1 MTNNINTSINL
12 YKNEFKAENNFKVKR
27 IGGQRITMQ
36 FVLFENFGSFFIRMY
51 DENNDHVG
59 TISINTTIDQ
69 VVEIMKSKVSSVVS
83 KANEKKLSDQIKK
96 GRWVFFNDHSRV
108 VMKKDH
114 HQYDLEELIELSKK
128 KEVNNAWIE
137 IYNWR

>member
-1 MTNNINTSINL
+1 MTNNINTTITL
-12 YKNEFKAENNFKVKR
+12 YKNEYKAENNFKVNR

-36 FVLFENFGSFFIRMY
+36 YVLFEDFGAFFIRMY

-83 KANEKKLSDQIKK
+83 KANQKKLDDQIKK

-128 KEVNNAWIE
+128 KEVNNA
-137 IYNWR
+137 

>member
-36 FVLFENFGSFFIRMY
+36 FALFDDFGSFFIRMY
-51 DENNDHVG
+51 DENNNHVG
-59 TISINTTIDQ
+59 TISINTTTELVIE
-69 VVEIMKSKVSSVVS
+69 VLKSKFSCVVS
-83 KANEKKLSDQIKK
+83 KANQKKLSDKINI
-96 GRWVFFNDHSRV
+96 GRYVFFNDHSRV
-108 VMKKDH
+108 IMNKDH

-128 KEVNNAWIE
+128 KEKV
-137 IYNWR
+137 

>member
-1 MTNNINTSINL
+1 MTNNINTTITL
-12 YKNEFKAENNFKVKR
+12 YKNEYKAENNFKVNR

-36 FVLFENFGSFFIRMY
+36 YVLFEDFGAFFIRMY

-83 KANEKKLSDQIKK
+83 KANQKKLDDQIKK

-108 VMKKDH
+108 IMKKDH

-128 KEVNNAWIE
+128 KEKEGVK
-137 IYNWR
+137 

>member
-12 YKNEFKAENNFKVKR
+12 YKNEFKAENDFKVKR

-59 TISINTTIDQ
+59 TITINTTIDQ

-83 KANEKKLSDQIKK
+83 KANEKKLDDQIKK

-128 KEVNNAWIE
+128 KEKEGVK
-137 IYNWR
+137 

>member
-36 FVLFENFGSFFIRMY
+36 FALFDDFGSFFIRMY
-51 DENNDHVG
+51 DENNNHVG
-59 TISINTTIDQ
+59 TISINTTTEQ
-69 VVEIMKSKVSSVVS
+69 VIEVLKSKFSCVVS
-83 KANEKKLSDQIKK
+83 KANQKKLADKMKI
-96 GRWVFFNDHSRV
+96 GRYVFFNDHSRV
-108 VMKKDH
+108 IMEKDH

-128 KEVNNAWIE
+128 KEVKNV
-137 IYNWR
+137 

>member
-1 MTNNINTSINL
+1 MTNNINTSITL
-12 YKNEFKAENNFKVKR
+12 YKNEYKEKDNFKVTR
-27 IGGQRITMQ
+27 IGGQRITIQ
-36 FVLFENFGSFFIRMY
+36 YALFEDFGSFFIRMY

-128 KEVNNAWIE
+128 KEKVQ
-137 IYNWR
+137 

>member
-36 FVLFENFGSFFIRMY
+36 YVLFEDFGAFYIRMY
-51 DENNDHVG
+51 DKDNNHFG

-83 KANEKKLSDQIKK
+83 KANEKKLDDQIKK

-128 KEVNNAWIE
+128 KEKV
-137 IYNWR
+137 

>member
-1 MTNNINTSINL
+1 MRSLTNNINTSINL

-128 KEVNNAWIE
+128 KEKVQ
-137 IYNWR
+137 

>member
-12 YKNEFKAENNFKVKR
+12 YKNEFKAENDFKVKR

-51 DENNDHVG
+51 HENNDHVG

-128 KEVNNAWIE
+128 KEKVQ
-137 IYNWR
+137 

>member
-51 DENNDHVG
+51 DENNDHIG

-83 KANEKKLSDQIKK
+83 KANEKKLDDQIKK

-128 KEVNNAWIE
+128 KEKVQ
-137 IYNWR
+137 

>member
-12 YKNEFKAENNFKVKR
+12 YKNEFKAENDFKVKR

-51 DENNDHVG
+51 DENNNHVG
-59 TISINTTIDQ
+59 TISINTTTEQ
-69 VVEIMKSKVSSVVS
+69 VIEVLKSKFSCVVS
-83 KANEKKLSDQIKK
+83 KANQKKLADKINI
-96 GRWVFFNDHSRV
+96 GRYVFFNDHSRV
-108 VMKKDH
+108 IMNKDH

-128 KEVNNAWIE
+128 KEKV
-137 IYNWR
+137 

>member
-12 YKNEFKAENNFKVKR
+12 YKNEFKAEDNFKVKR

-128 KEVNNAWIE
+128 KEKEGAK
-137 IYNWR
+137 

>member
-83 KANEKKLSDQIKK
+83 KANEKKLDEQVKK

-128 KEVNNAWIE
+128 KEKEGVKNV
-137 IYNWR
+137 

>member
-12 YKNEFKAENNFKVKR
+12 YKNKFKAENNFKVKR

-83 KANEKKLSDQIKK
+83 KANEKKLGDQIKK

-128 KEVNNAWIE
+128 KEKEGVK
-137 IYNWR
+137 

>member
-12 YKNEFKAENNFKVKR
+12 YKNEFKAENDFKVKR

-83 KANEKKLSDQIKK
+83 KAKEKKLEDQIKK

-108 VMKKDH
+108 IMKKDH

-128 KEVNNAWIE
+128 KEKVQ
-137 IYNWR
+137 

>member
-1 MTNNINTSINL
+1 MTNNINTTITL

-36 FVLFENFGSFFIRMY
+36 YVLFEDFGAFFIRMY

-83 KANEKKLSDQIKK
+83 KANEKKLGDQIKK

-128 KEVNNAWIE
+128 KEVTNA
-137 IYNWR
+137 

>member
-12 YKNEFKAENNFKVKR
+12 YKNEFKAEDNFKVKR

-69 VVEIMKSKVSSVVS
+69 VVEIMKSKVSTVVS
-83 KANEKKLSDQIKK
+83 KANEKKLDDQIKK

-128 KEVNNAWIE
+128 KEKEGVK
-137 IYNWR
+137 

>member
-1 MTNNINTSINL
+1 MTNNINTSITL
-12 YKNEFKAENNFKVKR
+12 YKNEYKEKDNFKVTR
-27 IGGQRITMQ
+27 IGGQRITIQ
-36 FVLFENFGSFFIRMY
+36 YALFDDFGSFFIRMY
-51 DENNDHVG
+51 DEKNNHVG

-83 KANEKKLSDQIKK
+83 KANEKKLDDQIKK

-128 KEVNNAWIE
+128 KEKVQ
-137 IYNWR
+137 

>member
-36 FVLFENFGSFFIRMY
+36 YVLFEDFGAFFIRMY
-51 DENNDHVG
+51 NEDNNHVG
-59 TISINTTIDQ
+59 TISINTTTDQ
-69 VVEIMKSKVSSVVS
+69 VMEVLKSKCSSVVS
-83 KANEKKLSDQIKK
+83 KANEKKLADKMKI
-96 GRWVFFNDHSRV
+96 GRYVFFNDHSRV

-128 KEVNNAWIE
+128 KEKVQ
-137 IYNWR
+137 

>member
-83 KANEKKLSDQIKK
+83 KANEKKLGDQIKK

-108 VMKKDH
+108 IMKKDH

-128 KEVNNAWIE
+128 KEKEGVK
-137 IYNWR
+137 

>member
-12 YKNEFKAENNFKVKR
+12 YKNEFKAEDNFKVKR

-83 KANEKKLSDQIKK
+83 KANEKKLDEQVKK

-128 KEVNNAWIE
+128 KEKVQ
-137 IYNWR
+137 

>member
-12 YKNEFKAENNFKVKR
+12 YKNEFKAEDNFKVKR

-128 KEVNNAWIE
+128 KEKEGVK
-137 IYNWR
+137 

>member
-1 MTNNINTSINL
+1 MTNNINTTITL
-12 YKNEFKAENNFKVKR
+12 YKNEYKAENNFKVNR

-36 FVLFENFGSFFIRMY
+36 YVLFEDFGAFFIRMY
-51 DENNDHVG
+51 DEDNNHVG
-59 TISINTTIDQ
+59 TISINTTVDQ

-83 KANEKKLSDQIKK
+83 KAKEKKLDDQIKK

-114 HQYDLEELIELSKK
+114 HQYDLEELIELSLSN
-128 KEVNNAWIE
+128 EIE
-137 IYNWR
+137 RVK

>member
-83 KANEKKLSDQIKK
+83 KANEKKLDEQVKK

-128 KEVNNAWIE
+128 KEKEGVK
-137 IYNWR
+137 

>member
-51 DENNDHVG
+51 DEDNNHVG
-59 TISINTTIDQ
+59 TISINTTVDQ
-69 VVEIMKSKVSSVVS
+69 VVEVLKSKVSSVVS
-83 KANEKKLSDQIKK
+83 KANQKKLDDQIKK

-128 KEVNNAWIE
+128 KEKEGVK
-137 IYNWR
+137 

>member
-1 MTNNINTSINL
+1 MTNQINTSITL
-12 YKNEFKAENNFKVKR
+12 YKNEFKAENDFKVKR

-83 KANEKKLSDQIKK
+83 KANEKKLDDQIKK

-128 KEVNNAWIE
+128 KEVNNA
-137 IYNWR
+137 

>member
-83 KANEKKLSDQIKK
+83 KANEKKLGEQIKK

-128 KEVNNAWIE
+128 KEKEGVK
-137 IYNWR
+137 

>member
-51 DENNDHVG
+51 NEDNNHIG
-59 TISINTTIDQ
+59 TISINTTTDQ
-69 VVEIMKSKVSSVVS
+69 VIEVLKSKFSCVVS
-83 KANEKKLSDQIKK
+83 KANQKKLTDKMNI
-96 GRWVFFNDHSRV
+96 GRYVFFNDHSRV
-108 VMKKDH
+108 IMEKDH

-128 KEVNNAWIE
+128 KEKVQ
-137 IYNWR
+137 